1 MGEFHRTVSPEMIAA
16 LDGPPHVAASAALAL
31 GRTKLTAE
39 AAAPLRAH
47 ASSANPSVRAM
58 VIYALGLLGDQGSLP
73 GIRLAMHDE
82 NSAVRY
88 AALDALGRIYAGGDP
103 LLLTRDAADELLGVG
118 MHDSDP
124 VVRGHALA
132 QLDAF
137 RNLPF
142 AAVIAHQ
149 LQDCIAGDP
158 DQSVRWHAAWML
170 YRGYAKYADL
180 IFLKRMAGDRNE
192 LVRVETL
199 RALGR
204 RSEGK
209 VAAIVRTRLKDPS
222 WRVQFEARE
231 ALRRLSLVPPTQHL
245 RTMPPGINL
254 PPVSSNADAAEA
266 PVRPVPQVS
275 PDKPAAPDP
284 SVFPL
289 GGALLPRTAADMN
302 GPACGPHP
310 RVLLRTTKGDV
321 VVRLYPEWAP
331 STVANFLQ
339 LTRNGYFDGNR
350 WFRIVPDFV
359 VQTGDPTNTGDGDAG
374 YMIPAEEN
382 PVEQRSG
389 IIAMGLNYDAAGA
402 ERDSAGTQFYVTL
415 SPQLH
420 LDRAFSVFGEIQQ
433 GFDVLARMDERDRI
447 NFAARLKDG

>member
-1 MGEFHRTVSPEMIAA
+1 
-16 LDGPPHVAASAALAL
+16 
-31 GRTKLTAE
+31 
-39 AAAPLRAH
+39 
-47 ASSANPSVRAM
+47 M

-73 GIRLAMHDE
+73 GIRHALHDE

-88 AALDALGRIYAGGDP
+88 AALDALGRIYATADP
-103 LLLTRDAADELLGVG
+103 VLLTHDAANEVLDAG
-118 MHDSDP
+118 MHDADP

-142 AAVIAHQ
+142 ANEIAHR
-149 LQDCIAGDP
+149 LQDCIANDR

-170 YRGYAKYADL
+170 FRSYAKYADL
-180 IFLKRMAGDRNE
+180 VFLKRMAADRNE
-192 LVRVETL
+192 LVRVETM

-204 RSEGK
+204 RSEAK
-209 VAAIVRTRLKDPS
+209 AAGIARTRLGDPS

-231 ALRRLSLVPPTQHL
+231 ALRRLSLMPATQHL

-254 PPVSSNADAAEA
+254 PPLTASANLAQAS
-266 PVRPVPQVS
+266 VRPVPAT
-275 PDKPAAPDP
+275 PPEKPESPDP
-284 SVFPL
+284 STFAL
-289 GGALLPRTAADMN
+289 GAPLLPRTAADMN

-331 STVANFLQ
+331 STVANFLT
-339 LTRNGYFDGNR
+339 LTRDGYFDGNR

-359 VQTGDPTNTGDGDAG
+359 VQTGDQTNTGDGDAG
-374 YMIPAEEN
+374 YTIPAEEN
-382 PVEQRSG
+382 PLEQRSG
-389 IIAMGLNYDAAGA
+389 IIAMGLNYDANGA

-420 LDRAFSVFGEIQQ
+420 LDRAFSVFGEVQE
-433 GFDVLARMDERDRI
+433 GFDSLARMDERDRI
-447 NFAARLKDG
+447 NFAVRLKDG